1 MSEKD
6 LKTIG
11 EELEKLLKN
20 LTELEKA
27 QKIMEHEGL
36 TEEDVTEDFKT
47 TFKGFLEVSKE
58 KQKPITA
65 YMIATKN
72 GKEGIGFASNASR
85 VEVICIL
92 ENIFE
97 HLRDNKIINKAVIQE
112 IVNGTFTESGET
124 AKDRESKISKA
135 LTKMYEELGEEE

>member
-20 LTELEKA
+20 LTELEEARKV
-27 QKIMEHEGL
+27 IEHEGF
-36 TEEDVTEDFKT
+36 TEEDVTEDFKIA
-47 TFKGFLEVSKE
+47 FKGILEASKE

-72 GKEGIGFASNASR
+72 GKEGNGFGTNASR
-85 VEVICIL
+85 VETICIL

-97 HLRDNKIINKAVIQE
+97 HLRDKNILNKTVMQE
-112 IVNGTFTESGET
+112 IINGTFTENGET
-124 AKDRESKISKA
+124 AKDREAKISEA
-135 LTKMYEELGEEE
+135 LNKMYEELSEE